1 MRAAERRI
9 LRAGGPALKILVCDD
24 HALFRD
30 GLRLV
35 LEGLGRD
42 VELFDAA
49 TAAEALRVA
58 AAHADLA
65 LALLDLG
72 LPDADGLGL
81 LRTFRERHP
90 DVSVAVVSA
99 SADPQAMRTALELG
113 AAGFI
118 PKTSSR
124 EVLSKALELI
134 LAGGVYVPPAALG
147 ASAASAGAGDFSLSE
162 RQREVLELMTRGLT
176 NRDIARV
183 LGISAATVKVHVA
196 AILDALG
203 VSNRTEA
210 VMAWFERSRG
220 GSAGG

>member
-1 MRAAERRI
+1 M
-9 LRAGGPALKILVCDD
+9 KILACDD

-35 LEGLGRD
+35 IEGLGR
-42 VELFDAA
+42 EARLLEAA
-49 TAAEALRVA
+49 SAAEALRLA
-58 AAHADLA
+58 TAHADLA

-81 LRTFRERHP
+81 LRTLRERHP
-90 DVSVAVVSA
+90 ALRVAVVSA
-99 SADPQAMRTALELG
+99 AEDPAVMRAALDAG

-118 PKTSSR
+118 PKSSSR
-124 EVLSKALELI
+124 DVLLRALELI
-134 LAGGVYVPPAALG
+134 LAGGVYVP
-147 ASAASAGAGDFSLSE
+147 AGALAPGATAVSELPLSE

-196 AILDALG
+196 AILDGLG

-210 VMAWFERSRG
+210 VMVWYERSRG
-220 GSAGG
+220 GTR